1 MSYAPME
8 DADLE
13 AVAEMEAAAFAFP
26 ASDAG
31 DWFARAGHE
40 NMRVW
45 REGERV
51 AGALMLVPMGQ
62 FFGGRSVSTLGIAG
76 VAVALDMRQKKVGQR
91 LMKAALVEAHERGLA
106 LSTLYPA
113 TRTLYRSV
121 GYELAGKIV
130 ALALHSSRL
139 ELRSRHEPLA
149 VRPITSEIE
158 PLCEALYRERA
169 AMLAGYL
176 DRGPYIW
183 NRVRRPRKGTVRGYA
198 FCEGDDV
205 VAYTYFSQESLPS
218 GHDYDAVVTDF
229 VANSARGYAALFH
242 FYWSQR
248 SVLDTV
254 RLKAGASTSFLS
266 LLREPR
272 HDEEPNID
280 WMLRIVNLPVALG
293 ARGYP
298 AHLAIDVAIEVR
310 DDVIAANSGAWQ
322 LSLREGRLAVERC
335 KSARVS
341 VDIRALAPVFAGY
354 YSASEAALL
363 GEITGDRGDIA
374 RLDAMFTGPM
384 PAMSDMF

>member
-1 MSYAPME
+1 MGYAPME
-8 DADLE
+8 EADLD
-13 AVAEMEAAAFAFP
+13 AVAELEAAAFAFP
-26 ASDAG
+26 ASEAG
-31 DWFARAGHE
+31 EWFARAGHE
-40 NMRVW
+40 SLRVW

-51 AGALMLVPMGQ
+51 AAALMLVPMGQ
-62 FFGGRSVSTLGIAG
+62 FFGGLPVSTMGIAG
-76 VAVALDMRQKKVGQR
+76 VAVALDLRQQKLGQR
-91 LMKAALVEAHERGLA
+91 MMKAALIEAHERGFA

-121 GYELAGKIV
+121 GYELGGKSV

-139 ELRSRHEPLA
+139 ELCARHEPLE
-149 VRPITSEIE
+149 VRPITPEIE

-176 DRGPYIW
+176 DRGPYMW
-183 NRVRRPRKGTVRGYA
+183 NRVRRPRKGIVRGFA
-198 FCEGDDV
+198 FFDGDALL
-205 VAYTYFSQESLPS
+205 AYTYFSQESLAS

-254 RLKAGASTSFLS
+254 RMKAGASAPFLS

-280 WMLRIVNLPVALG
+280 WMLRIVDLPGALA

-298 AHLAIDVAIEVR
+298 TRAELDVAIEVR
-310 DDVIAANSGAWQ
+310 DDVISANNGSWQ
-322 LSLREGRLAVERC
+322 LSLREGRVTAERGGHP
-335 KSARVS
+335 RVS
-341 VDIRALAPVFAGY
+341 LDIRALAPIFAGY
-354 YSASEAALL
+354 YSASEAAVLADIQ
-363 GEITGDRGDIA
+363 GERSDIA
-374 RLDAMFTGPM
+374 LLDAMFAGPM
-384 PAMSDMF
+384 PGMSDMF